1 MIVDM
6 KMFLNRNKLS
16 NAVLSGIL
24 TAVGIGI
31 ALSAP
36 SAFGSDSNDAES
48 ETKDVNVYKAD
59 FQTAEL
65 GAVPNDFLV
74 LLGAFEIK
82 ADGAERFLELPGKP
96 LETFGTL
103 LGPESLVLGEV
114 SARLYGEA
122 TGRRYPALGVGFN
135 GVGGF
140 RLQVTPAK
148 RALEIYNYDEL
159 FKSTPYRWKSGEWLW
174 MKLNV
179 SEKKTDDG
187 VVWLAQGKVWQQ
199 GEEEPEKWMIEFET
213 DEEPFPGR
221 ASLWGIPYS
230 DKPIRFDDVKISGE

>member
-1 MIVDM
+1 M

-16 NAVLSGIL
+16 KGVLASALTAAGFATVLS
-24 TAVGIGI
+24 V
-31 ALSAP
+31 P
-36 SAFGSDSNDAES
+36 NAFGADSNEAKS
-48 ETKDVNVYKAD
+48 EAKDLKAYKAD
-59 FQTAEL
+59 FQSADL
-65 GAVPNDFLV
+65 GSVPNDFLV

-82 ADGAERFLELPGKP
+82 ADGEECFLELPGKP

-103 LGPESLVLGEV
+103 LGPESLMLGEI

-122 TGRRYPALGVGFN
+122 TGRRFPALGVGFN

-187 VVWLAQGKVWQQ
+187 IVWLAQGKVWQQ
-199 GEEEPEKWMIEFET
+199 GEDEPEKWMIEFET
-213 DEEPFPGR
+213 KDEPFPGR

-230 DKPIRFDDVKISGE
+230 DKPIRFDDVTIIGE